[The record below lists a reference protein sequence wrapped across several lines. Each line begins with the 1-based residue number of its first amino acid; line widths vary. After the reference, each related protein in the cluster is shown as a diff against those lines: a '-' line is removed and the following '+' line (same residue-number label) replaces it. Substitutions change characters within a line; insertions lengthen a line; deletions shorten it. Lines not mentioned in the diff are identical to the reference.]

1 MSSSAV
7 GSMTDQILSEIEN
20 GLAQQRHKW
29 AAQCQAHGLSMTHFH
44 ILAILE
50 AEGPTPMSRLA
61 DQLGVAFSNLT
72 GIVSRMEERGIVE
85 RVHDAEDRRV
95 VLAQLTPVGRDVV
108 HKVEATRL
116 EHMRQLVGALT
127 ADEQQTVL
135 GALKTLTSA
144 HARLHSA
151 QDDQLHS
158 SPSTNYEEHVHS

>member
-1 MSSSAV
+1 MSSATA
-7 GSMTDQILSEIEN
+7 GSLTDQILAEIEN
-20 GLAQQRHKW
+20 GLAHQRHKW

-44 ILAILE
+44 VLAVLE
-50 AEGPTPMSRLA
+50 ADGPTPMSRLA

-95 VLAQLTPVGRDVV
+95 VLAQLTPHGRDMVQ
-108 HKVEATRL
+108 KVEATRL

-127 ADEQQTVL
+127 PDEQDTVL

-151 QDDQLHS
+151 RNDHAH
-158 SPSTNYEEHVHS
+158 PNHSTNYEEHVHS

>member
-1 MSSSAV
+1 MSSTTV
-7 GSMTDQILSEIEN
+7 GSLTDQILAEIEN
-20 GLAQQRHKW
+20 GLAHQRHKW

-44 ILAILE
+44 VLAVLE

-95 VLAQLTPVGRDVV
+95 VQAQLTPFGREIVQ
-108 HKVEATRL
+108 KVEATRL

-127 ADEQQTVL
+127 ADEQRTVL
-135 GALKTLTSA
+135 GALQTLTSA

-151 QDDQLHS
+151 QNDHTHS
-158 SPSTNYEEHVHS
+158 THAATYEEHVN